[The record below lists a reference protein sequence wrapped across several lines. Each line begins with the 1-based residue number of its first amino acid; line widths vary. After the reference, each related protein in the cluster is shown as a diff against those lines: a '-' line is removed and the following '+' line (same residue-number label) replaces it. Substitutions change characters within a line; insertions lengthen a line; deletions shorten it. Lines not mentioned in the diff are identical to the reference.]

1 MAEQSTFGQSIEHK
15 ISDYICPKLQGL
27 TGKLGDVTQKIKS
40 NALSTNTSKS
50 NPSSIGDKV
59 KNFASKGVDKIKSL
73 VS

>member
-1 MAEQSTFGQSIEHK
+1 MLLLGITYALFHSNSFQNW
-15 ISDYICPKLQGL
+15 L